1 MNHCL
6 QIWNFWFFLQ
16 CSFLMLFVPFT
27 LMGHQC
33 VIARKCRVT
42 FFADKSGIVLAGRFG
57 IGRYWNEKGTFLRIE
72 SKKLLNTFQKLKIT
86 NECIFF
92 FFPIWTHYSKSQIF
106 SPKIQFH
113 EFFTQIFFLTIF
125 LVKSIVNI

>member
-1 MNHCL
+1 
-6 QIWNFWFFLQ
+6 
-16 CSFLMLFVPFT
+16 
-27 LMGHQC
+27 MGHQC

-42 FFADKSGIVLAGRFG
+42 LSADKSGIVLAGRFG

-92 FFPIWTHYSKSQIF
+92 FPIWTHYSK
-106 SPKIQFH
+106 
-113 EFFTQIFFLTIF
+113 TQIFFSKNSISWVFHNFSKLSAAK
-125 LVKSIVNI
+125 KSKTTTFSRVFHPKKIHKISREKKVEF